1 MFFVT
6 LYKNFEMTEEKDN
19 VYTYRQIKQTSSFA
33 STHVIIFTFF
43 IISQF
48 LSYVCYQSTMASFH
62 RLLDFLLNR
71 YLIFIVGC
79 KRVMLILTN
88 TSTGCITKLFQKKSL
103 DTFSV
108 YLLIIIAA
116 QWKTAGVRID
126 TLFNFRERHDSI
138 CCKLPVNFN
147 NDRNFKAH
155 VYLLLRPKI
164 YIYKYAW

>member
-1 MFFVT
+1 
-6 LYKNFEMTEEKDN
+6 MTEEKDN
-19 VYTYRQIKQTSSFA
+19 VYTYRQIKQTSSFT

-48 LSYVCYQSTMASFH
+48 LSYIFHQSTMASFH

-88 TSTGCITKLFQKKSL
+88 TSTGCITKLFQKKFRYIFSL
-103 DTFSV
+103 PTNNNCCSMKNRG
-108 YLLIIIAA
+108 
-116 QWKTAGVRID
+116 WRID
-126 TLFNFRERHDSI
+126 TLFNFMERHDSI
-138 CCKLPVNFN
+138 CCKLPVNVN

-164 YIYKYAW
+164 YLYKYA